1 MCITTQI
8 DSSLPDLFTTS
19 QSSSHGDFCHFKVR
33 ACPDKSPQL
42 WGLSMGIKGL
52 LPEMSFSDSS
62 DLEDFGLLKIR
73 WGYL

>member
-1 MCITTQI
+1 
-8 DSSLPDLFTTS
+8 
-19 QSSSHGDFCHFKVR
+19 
-33 ACPDKSPQL
+33 
-42 WGLSMGIKGL
+42 MGIKGL